1 MNVTTSDAASASRD
15 PVTVV
20 IVGAGSR
27 AMNYASYALKH
38 PDAMRIVGVVEPNPV
53 RRAHTASLYDL
64 PADRCFDSV
73 DALVSRPQL
82 ADAVINGTLDAHH
95 VRTTLPLLRKGYDV
109 LLEKPVGISE
119 AEVLALYWTAETYG
133 RKVMVCHVLR
143 YAPFYQALNH
153 AIQTG
158 EIGDVIHVHTE
169 ENVDYH
175 HMATAFV
182 RGKFASLARDGSSF
196 LMAKC
201 CHDLDLISWFKT
213 GIKPVRVSSFGRLS
227 QFREDR
233 APEGA
238 GTRCVTDCP
247 IEAAC
252 PYSAKTLY
260 VDRELW
266 PVYVWP
272 GYLDG
277 VRLSDEEKLASLAGD
292 NRFGRY
298 VWRCDNDIVD
308 HQVVQF
314 AFEDGSTAAHSLVG
328 GAAKACRTVHIT
340 GTRGEI
346 QGELE
351 EGVFVVRHPDP
362 WADGRVFSEREVRIE
377 VSGEMHGGGDHR
389 LVEDFLRVV
398 RGDPD
403 AGYSTALAHS
413 IVGHVSGFRA
423 DVSMATG
430 RTVEI
435 DWDGIFV

>member
-1 MNVTTSDAASASRD
+1 MDLNCATAGGSRD

-27 AMNYASYALKH
+27 AMNYASYALQH
-38 PDAMRIVGVVEPNPV
+38 PEAMRIVGVVEPDPV
-53 RRAHTASLYDL
+53 RRAYAASLYDL
-64 PADRCFDSV
+64 PADRCFADI
-73 DALVSRPQL
+73 DAFVSRPKL
-82 ADAVINGTLDAHH
+82 ADAAINGTLDRLH
-95 VRTTLPLLRKGYDV
+95 VQTTLPLLHAGYDV

-119 AEVLALYWTAETYG
+119 AEVLTLYRTAEAHG
-133 RKVMVCHVLR
+133 RKVMICHVLR
-143 YAPFYQALNH
+143 YAPFYQAVNR
-153 AIQTG
+153 AIRDG
-158 EIGDVIHVHTE
+158 EIGDVIHVQTE

-182 RGKFASLARDGSSF
+182 RGKFASRERDGSSF

-201 CHDLDLISWFKT
+201 CHDLDLISWFKS

-238 GTRCVTDCP
+238 GTRCVADCP
-247 IEAAC
+247 IEARC
-252 PYSAKTLY
+252 PYSAKSLY
-260 VDRELW
+260 VDRGLW

-292 NRFGRY
+292 NPFGRC

-314 AFEDGSTAAHSLVG
+314 DFEDGSTASHSLVG
-328 GAAKACRTVHIT
+328 ATAKACRTVHIT
-340 GTRGEI
+340 GTKGEI
-346 QGELE
+346 CGELE
-351 EGVFVVRHPDP
+351 AGMFVVRHPDP
-362 WADGRVFSEREVRIE
+362 WREDGVYAERKVTIE

-398 RGDPD
+398 RGDPG
-403 AGYSTALAHS
+403 AAYSTSLGHS
-413 IVGHVSGFRA
+413 VVGHVAGFRA
-423 DVSMATG
+423 DDSMASG
-430 RTVEI
+430 RTVDI
-435 DWDGIFV
+435 DWEGIFV

>member
-1 MNVTTSDAASASRD
+1 MNGTSDKTVAQGE
-15 PVTVV
+15 PVAVV

-27 AMNYASYALKH
+27 AMNYASYSLKH
-38 PDAMRIVGVVEPNPV
+38 PEAMRVVGVVEPDST
-53 RRAHTASLYDL
+53 RRAYTASLYDL
-64 PADRCFDSV
+64 PADRCFADI
-73 DALVSRPQL
+73 DAFVSRPKM
-82 ADAVINGTLDAHH
+82 ADAVINGTLDRLH
-95 VRTTLPLLRKGYDV
+95 VQTTLPLLARGYDV
-109 LLEKPVGISE
+109 LLEKPIGISE
-119 AEVLALYWTAETYG
+119 EEVLELYRAAETHG
-133 RKVMVCHVLR
+133 RKVMICHVLR
-143 YAPFYQALNH
+143 YAPFYQALNRV
-153 AIQTG
+153 IQAG
-158 EIGDVIHVHTE
+158 EIGDVIHIQTE

-182 RGKFASLARDGSSF
+182 RGKFASRERDGSSF

-201 CHDLDLISWFKT
+201 CHDLDLISWFKS
-213 GIKPVRVSSFGRLS
+213 GIKPVRVGSFGRRS

-233 APEGA
+233 APQGA
-238 GTRCVTDCP
+238 GTRCVVDCP
-247 IEAAC
+247 IEEHC

-292 NRFGRY
+292 NRFGRC

-314 AFEDGSTAAHSLVG
+314 EFEDGSTAAHSLVG
-328 GAAKACRTVHIT
+328 GTAKACRTVHIT
-340 GTRGEI
+340 GTKGEI
-346 QGELE
+346 CGELE
-351 EGVFVVRHPDP
+351 EGAFVVRHPDP
-362 WADGRVFSEREVRIE
+362 WRSDGVYAERKVEIE

-389 LVEDFLRVV
+389 LVEDFVRVV

-403 AGYSTALAHS
+403 AGYSTSLAQS
-413 IVGHVSGFRA
+413 IVGHVAGFRA
-423 DVSMATG
+423 DASMAAG

-435 DWDGIFV
+435 HWDALLV

>member
-1 MNVTTSDAASASRD
+1 MNQ
-15 PVTVV
+15 
-20 IVGAGSR
+20 I
-27 AMNYASYALKH
+27 
-38 PDAMRIVGVVEPNPV
+38 I
-53 RRAHTASLYDL
+53 
-64 PADRCFDSV
+64 
-73 DALVSRPQL
+73 
-82 ADAVINGTLDAHH
+82 
-95 VRTTLPLLRKGYDV
+95 
-109 LLEKPVGISE
+109 
-119 AEVLALYWTAETYG
+119 
-133 RKVMVCHVLR
+133 
-143 YAPFYQALNH
+143 QA
-153 AIQTG
+153 G
-158 EIGDVIHVHTE
+158 EIGDVIHVQTE

-182 RGKFASLARDGSSF
+182 RGKFASLERDGSSF

-213 GIKPVRVSSFGRLS
+213 GVKPVRVSSFGRLS

-238 GTRCVTDCP
+238 GTRCVADCP
-247 IEAAC
+247 IEERC

-260 VDRELW
+260 VDRGLW

-292 NRFGRY
+292 NRFGRC

-314 AFEDGSTAAHSLVG
+314 EFEDGSTAAHSLVG
-328 GAAKACRTVHIT
+328 ATSKACRTVHIT
-340 GTRGEI
+340 GTKGEI
-346 QGELE
+346 CGELE
-351 EGVFVVRHPDP
+351 EGAFVVRHPDP
-362 WADGRVFSEREVRIE
+362 WREDRVYAERKVEIE

-403 AGYSTALAHS
+403 AGYSTSLAHS
-413 IVGHVSGFRA
+413 IVGHVAGFRA
-423 DVSMATG
+423 DLSMAAG
-430 RTVEI
+430 RTIEI
-435 DWDGIFV
+435 DWDCILV

>member
-1 MNVTTSDAASASRD
+1 MNGTSDKAGALGE
-15 PVTVV
+15 PVNVV

-27 AMNYASYALKH
+27 AMNYASYSLKH
-38 PDAMRIVGVVEPNPV
+38 PKAMRVVGVVEPDPK
-53 RRAHTASLYDL
+53 RRAHTARLYGL
-64 PADRCFDSV
+64 PADRCFESV
-73 DALVSRPQL
+73 EALVARPQL
-82 ADAVINGTLDAHH
+82 ADAVINGTLDALH

-109 LLEKPVGISE
+109 LLEKPIGISE
-119 AEVLALYWTAETYG
+119 EEVLELYRVAEAHE
-133 RKVMVCHVLR
+133 RKVMICHVLR
-143 YAPFYQALNH
+143 YAPFYQALNQV
-153 AIQTG
+153 IRSG
-158 EIGDVIHVHTE
+158 EIGDVVHVQTE

-182 RGKFASLARDGSSF
+182 RGKFASLERDGSSF

-213 GIKPVRVSSFGRLS
+213 GVKPVRVGSFGRRS

-247 IEAAC
+247 IEATC

-260 VDRELW
+260 VERGLW

-277 VRLSDEEKLASLAGD
+277 VRLSDEEKLASLAVD
-292 NRFGRY
+292 NRFGRC

-340 GTRGEI
+340 GTKGEI
-346 QGELE
+346 YGELE
-351 EGVFVVRHPDP
+351 EGAFVVRHPDP
-362 WADGRVFSEREVRIE
+362 WTEGGVYSERKVDIG

-435 DWDGIFV
+435 DWDDVFV

>member
-1 MNVTTSDAASASRD
+1 MNGTSDKAGALGE
-15 PVTVV
+15 PVNVV

-27 AMNYASYALKH
+27 AMNYASYSLKH
-38 PDAMRIVGVVEPNPV
+38 PKAMRVVGVVEPDPK
-53 RRAHTASLYDL
+53 RRAHTARLYGL
-64 PADRCFDSV
+64 PADRCFESV
-73 DALVSRPQL
+73 EALVARPQL
-82 ADAVINGTLDAHH
+82 ADAVINGTLDALH

-109 LLEKPVGISE
+109 LLEKPIGISE
-119 AEVLALYWTAETYG
+119 EEVLELYRVAEAHE
-133 RKVMVCHVLR
+133 RKVMICHVLR
-143 YAPFYQALNH
+143 YAPFYQALNQV
-153 AIQTG
+153 IRSG
-158 EIGDVIHVHTE
+158 EIGDVVHVQTE

-182 RGKFASLARDGSSF
+182 RGKFASLERDGSSF

-213 GIKPVRVSSFGRLS
+213 GVKPVRVGSFGRRS

-247 IEAAC
+247 IEATC

-260 VDRELW
+260 VERGT
-266 PVYVWP
+266 VA
-272 GYLDG
+272 G
-277 VRLSDEEKLASLAGD
+277 VRVAGLP
-292 NRFGRY
+292 GR
-298 VWRCDNDIVD
+298 R
-308 HQVVQF
+308 
-314 AFEDGSTAAHSLVG
+314 AAE
-328 GAAKACRTVHIT
+328 R
-340 GTRGEI
+340 RGEAGQPGCRQSVRPLRMALRQRYRGSSGRAVRVRGREHGRSQPCGRRR
-346 QGELE
+346 QGMQDRAYHGDQGRDLRRA
-351 EGVFVVRHPDP
+351 GGRRVRRP
-362 WADGRVFSEREVRIE
+362 ASRSVDGRRRLFGAKSRHRGVR
-377 VSGEMHGGGDHR
+377 GKCTGGGDHR

-435 DWDGIFV
+435 DWDDVFV